1 MCVNLTLSG
10 WSIFVY
16 PGWSV
21 LPGDGHLFAK
31 GQLQPYQRMVSLT
44 KGRSV
49 LLGDRHHLT
58 KGRSILVL
66 PPRDGQSY
74 RGTVNLTSV
83 LVLPRDGQSY
93 RGTVNLTRGQPLF
106 YQRTVNISLTKGWSV
121 LPGDGQSYFSI
132 SLTKGR
138 PVLPGDGQSYQGT
151 AGVLAKDGQ
160 Y

>member
-1 MCVNLTLSG
+1 M
-10 WSIFVY
+10 
-16 PGWSV
+16 
-21 LPGDGHLFAK
+21 
-31 GQLQPYQRMVSLT
+31 
-44 KGRSV
+44 
-49 LLGDRHHLT
+49 
-58 KGRSILVL
+58 LVL

-138 PVLPGDGQSYQGT
+138 PVLPGDGQSYQRT